1 MIQEFEIE
9 PGIIASKL
17 DLKEKD
23 TILIT
28 IDTDKWTIEDG
39 YSIFKMVSKTFPNNQ
54 IVATLK
60 GIEIEKLK
68 EREMR

>member
-1 MIQEFEIE
+1 MTKEFKIE
-9 PGIIASKL
+9 PGIIISKL

-28 IDTDKWTIEDG
+28 IDTDKWSIEEG
-39 YSIFKMVSKTFPNNQ
+39 YNIFKIVSKTFPNNQ
-54 IVATLK
+54 IVMTLK

-68 EREMR
+68 EKEI

>member
-1 MIQEFEIE
+1 MTKEFEIE
-9 PGIIASKL
+9 PGIIISKL

-28 IDTDKWTIEDG
+28 IDTDKWSIEEG
-39 YSIFKMVSKTFPNNQ
+39 YNIFKIVSKTFPNNQ
-54 IVATLK
+54 IVMTLK

-68 EREMR
+68 EKEI

>member
-9 PGIIASKL
+9 PGIILSKL

-23 TILIT
+23 TIIIT
-28 IDTDKWTIEDG
+28 IDTDKWGIEEG
-39 YSIFKMVSKTFPNNQ
+39 YNIFKIVSKTFPNNQ
-54 IVATLK
+54 IVMTLK

-68 EREMR
+68 EKEI